1 MGKCM
6 QIRTILLAIVLLCAL
21 SGEARA
27 QFLLEEGKVSLAV
40 SGGDRITK
48 SLLIDNI
55 TGESVAVRVYWEDF
69 QYQPPYDGTKLFLPA
84 ATGQRTASLW
94 VSFTPKEFT
103 LPPYGKQEV
112 SYTIS
117 LPSQIQGGY
126 YGVLFFEKVNEPLKN
141 VSGVDVITRVGC
153 LFFIESKDSNRKAAI
168 QDLQVVG
175 NTVTG
180 QFLNQGNVILIPRT
194 TYNIMDDGGMVA
206 DRGEINTLYVP
217 PSAAASWEVGLPGDL
232 NTGHY
237 TLVINSDLGE
247 GDVIVKEIEFV
258 KEAYGGLS
266 IKSVRD

>member
-1 MGKCM
+1 MT
-6 QIRTILLAIVLLCAL
+6 IRAVLLAVAVVLAL

-27 QFLLEEGKVSLAV
+27 QLLLEVGKVTLAV

-48 SLLIDNI
+48 SLWIDNI

-84 ATGQRTASLW
+84 GTGQRTASLW
-94 VSFTPKEFT
+94 VGFTPKEFT

-112 SYTIS
+112 NYSIS
-117 LPSQIQGGY
+117 VPSQVQGGY
-126 YGVLFFEKVNEPLKN
+126 YGVLFFEKVNESLKN
-141 VSGVDVITRVGC
+141 VSAVDIITRVGC
-153 LFFIESKDSNRKAAI
+153 LFFIESKDSNRKASI
-168 QDLQVVG
+168 QDLQVAG

-180 QFLNQGNVILIPRT
+180 HFQNQGNVVLIPRT

-206 DRGEINTLYVP
+206 DRGEVKALYLP
-217 PSAAASWEVGLPGDL
+217 PAATTSWEIDLPGEL
-232 NTGHY
+232 NSGHY

-247 GDVIVKEIEFV
+247 GNVVIKEVEFA